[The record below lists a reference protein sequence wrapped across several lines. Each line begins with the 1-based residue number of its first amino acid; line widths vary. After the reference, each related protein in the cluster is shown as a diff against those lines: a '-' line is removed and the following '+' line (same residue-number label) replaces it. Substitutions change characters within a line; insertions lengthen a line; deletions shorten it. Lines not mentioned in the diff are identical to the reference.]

1 MSKIKKFI
9 CIETF
14 PFSPHLETSV
24 EIACD
29 LKREK
34 KNVSFF
40 WAGYNLPWS
49 DWELPLYKKIFGMS
63 YEYKIQKIE
72 QLLKEKKINCI
83 PPFELQISTNKE
95 IKKWVKKFKLRSNLQ
110 NFRYKSA
117 NLGLGVKSSLISI
130 FKNEKYNNNIE
141 LLRKSLTSSAIIHER
156 TTTIIKNY
164 KPDVLI
170 TFNNRFSISRPII
183 EVANN
188 FNIPVWRHE
197 RGSNFKKY
205 EIFKNKNVHDLD
217 ERSKRIYS
225 HWNCSKER
233 KNYIGKKYFLDN
245 ILGKRIDYTGLKFV
259 NRKDKKIEV
268 PCDNKI
274 YTFFCS
280 TDYEYKAVSV
290 DYKNFLKNKKWLKHE
305 NAIKSAVDAIK
316 KIPNSIL
323 YIKDHPCYLSGESFN
338 PWKKFEKKNK
348 IIYFDRKENVDSFD
362 LLRKSDVIL
371 TYGSSMAV
379 DAIYNGKPS
388 ISFRKHFFSGSNLLL
403 EPKNEKELL
412 EMMKNPKIP
421 KKNYKKKCIPF
432 GYYMQTFG
440 KRFRFYKPKNYY
452 KGDLFFQNINHY
464 GYLINSIYKIIKFF

>member
-1 MSKIKKFI
+1 MLKPKKFI

-24 EIACD
+24 EIAYN
-29 LKREK
+29 LKRK
-34 KNVSFF
+34 KNNVNFF
-40 WAGYNLPWS
+40 WAGYDLPWS

-83 PPFELQISTNKE
+83 SPFELKISTTNE
-95 IKKWVKKFKLRSNLQ
+95 IKKWVKKYRLKSDLQ
-110 NFRYKSA
+110 KFRYKSA
-117 NLGLGVKSSLISI
+117 HLGLGVKSSLISI
-130 FKNEKYNNNIE
+130 FKNERYNNNIE
-141 LLRKSLTSSAIIHER
+141 LIRKCLVSSAIIHER
-156 TTTIIKNY
+156 TKTIIKNY

-183 EVANN
+183 EVADK

-217 ERSKRIYS
+217 ERSRRIFS
-225 HWNCSKER
+225 HWNYSNER
-233 KNYIGKKYFLDN
+233 KNYIGKKYFLNN
-245 ILGKRIDYTGLKFV
+245 ILGRRVNYTGLKFV
-259 NRKDKKIEV
+259 NQKDKKIEV
-268 PCDNKI
+268 PSNKKI

-290 DYKNFLKNKKWLKHE
+290 DYKNFLKNKKWLEHE
-305 NAIKSAVDAIK
+305 CAIKSTVNTIK

-323 YIKDHPCYLSGESFN
+323 YIKDHPHYLNGESFN

-348 IIYFDRKENVDSFD
+348 IIYFDRKENIDSFD
-362 LLRKSDVIL
+362 LLKKSDVIL

-379 DAIYNGKPS
+379 DALYNGKPS

-403 EPKNEKELL
+403 EPKNEKELFK
-412 EMMKNPKIP
+412 MMKNPKIP
-421 KKNYKKKCIPF
+421 KQNVKNKCIPY

-440 KRFRFYKPKNYY
+440 KKFKFYKPKNFY
-452 KGDLFFQNINHY
+452 KGNLFNKNINHY
-464 GYLINSIYKIIKFF
+464 GRLINAIIKFF